1 MRVNRAQLLPLFLLL
16 VCLFGCKGAGGFV
29 RVLGAVAITTV
40 RVAALAAAASAAS
53 SHSSHIPAHESAQT
67 DEEQRRAEEA
77 AAYAEQMNS
86 SGRCTELFVEV
97 VPPPPPGSPPPP
109 RGFDCGG
116 RVLLQ
121 NQEGSWRDY
130 DPASAPAMVPP

>member
-1 MRVNRAQLLPLFLLL
+1 M
-16 VCLFGCKGAGGFV
+16 FGCKGAGAAF

-40 RVAALAAAASAAS
+40 RVVAVAAAVGAHN
-53 SHSSHIPAHESAQT
+53 SHVRAREEAQT
-67 DEEQRRAEEA
+67 VEGQRRAAEV
-77 AAYAEQMNS
+77 AAYADREQR
-86 SGRCTELFVEV
+86 SGRCAEILVEV

-121 NQEGSWRDY
+121 NQDGYWRDY
-130 DPASAPAMVPP
+130 DVEGAPAVVTP